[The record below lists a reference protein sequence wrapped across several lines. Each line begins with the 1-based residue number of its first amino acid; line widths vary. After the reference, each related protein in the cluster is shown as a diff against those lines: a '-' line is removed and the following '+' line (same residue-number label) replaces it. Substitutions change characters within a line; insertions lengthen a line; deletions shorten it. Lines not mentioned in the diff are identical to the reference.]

1 MAVDPMQAWMLP
13 LTAGWRAS
21 EAWWGAL
28 GQVGGEAGGE
38 REAPPFATPNE
49 IVLELPTMRLRRF
62 AAGPRHGARRGGHA
76 PPPPVLVVGPYALHH
91 SSIVDLAPGHSIVER
106 LMAEGLHDVW
116 VTEWRSATPAMAAF
130 SIDAYLADL
139 LVAVEDLRCPAALVG
154 ICQGGWLSLAF
165 AARFPA
171 RVGSLVLA
179 GAPVDFDAAPS
190 FLVEAARATPPDV
203 MEALVAAGGGR
214 ALSQHLIASWGIGPL
229 DDDSMCAILEDPG
242 APGPDLARILQAW
255 NGWAVDLPGRYFVE
269 VYDRLFRRNELAAG
283 GFRALGRP
291 ASLHDVQAPLCLL
304 VGTRD
309 TIAPPGQALAARRLV
324 GTGRSHVSV
333 LEADCDHLPLFLGT
347 RTLEGCWTR
356 IAQWISQGRLP
367 SG

>member
-1 MAVDPMQAWMLP
+1 MAVDPMQAWLLP

-28 GQVGGEAGGE
+28 GQVAGGAEGE
-38 REAPPFATPNE
+38 REAPPFATPTD

-62 AAGPRHGARRGGHA
+62 APATVHGTRRGGQA
-76 PPPPVLVVGPYALHH
+76 PRPPVLVVGPYALHH
-91 SSIVDLAPGHSIVER
+91 ASIVDLAPGHSIVER

-116 VTEWRSATPAMAAF
+116 VTEWRSATPAMAAL

-139 LVAVEDLRCPAALVG
+139 LVAVEELRSPAALVG

-165 AARFPA
+165 AARFPG
-171 RVGSLVLA
+171 RVRSLVLA

-214 ALSQHLIASWGIGPL
+214 ALSQHLIASWGVGPL
-229 DDDSMCAILEDPG
+229 DDDSMRAILECPG
-242 APGPDLARILQAW
+242 TPGPDLARTLQSW

-269 VYDRLFRRNELAAG
+269 VYDRLFRRNELAEG
-283 GFRALGRP
+283 SFLALGR
-291 ASLHDVQAPLCLL
+291 AANLHDVHVPLCLL

-309 TIAPPGQALAARRLV
+309 AIAPPGQALAAGRLV
-324 GTGRSHVSV
+324 GTGRSHVSI
-333 LEADCDHLPLFLGT
+333 LEADCDHLPLFLGSK
-347 RTLEGCWTR
+347 TLAGHWTR
-356 IAQWISQGRLP
+356 IAHWLSSGTMP